1 MPEEI
6 QNIFDDVVELKKLNP
21 WLGAFA
27 LTDNEV
33 KEIIKLISRVI
44 LGAVKINDFYAEL
57 TKAVR
62 KDQAIVKK
70 LALSAITNRF
80 LPLQEQL
87 GDVEG
92 LLTKLGGS
100 VEKITEPI
108 KTQPEINNQPVI
120 SFSPQDDEEIKKIIS
135 AVGVARPVYDYHSL
149 AELIIAESGYD
160 VKGDEVIFGRFKN
173 IIVARLKDVRDE
185 LETTEALKKSRK
197 IGGLDLTEEEAGR
210 IISLIRDKI
219 GQGLLD
225 LTKEKPAEA
234 RKAIIFP
241 AKKPFVRGKITLAAK
256 KRESSVREERIG
268 EELEETKI
276 NNLSKEQPEP
286 VGVRATPEIM
296 EEDGLPVIKL
306 PPGGEL
312 LAKPRFVSQIINQFP
327 QPLKSPA
334 QPKFVTEPE
343 TNLPSPQ
350 PQPQIRPIS
359 PPKVMRYGKPSVD
372 GVRVEPILVGPVEE
386 LGMMTL
392 INFRRLGETPHQA
405 IARIKEKVDLLEKDS
420 YAKKLAG
427 IEAWHKSEVNR
438 FYRLLG
444 QEGLRQGRS
453 IDDIINERL
462 QGNKPTLSVE
472 EFNSVM
478 ELNRSLRY

>member
-6 QNIFDDVVELKKLNP
+6 QNIFDDVVELKKANP
-21 WLGAFA
+21 WLNSFA

-33 KEIIKLISRVI
+33 KEIIKLISRII
-44 LGAVKINDFYAEL
+44 LGSVKLDNFFPEL
-57 TKAVR
+57 KKVVR
-62 KDQAIVKK
+62 KDEGLVKK
-70 LALSAITNRF
+70 LALTAITNRF
-80 LPLQEQL
+80 LPLKEQL

-100 VEKITEPI
+100 MEAVSESI

-135 AVGVARPVYDYHSL
+135 AVDVARPVYDYHSL
-149 AELIIAESGYD
+149 AELIMAESGYD

-386 LGMMTL
+386 LGTMTL